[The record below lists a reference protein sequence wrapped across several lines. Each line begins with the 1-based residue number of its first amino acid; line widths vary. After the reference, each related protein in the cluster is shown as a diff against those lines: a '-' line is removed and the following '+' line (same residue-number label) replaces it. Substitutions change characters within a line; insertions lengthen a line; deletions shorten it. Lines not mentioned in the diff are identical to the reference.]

1 MNQRDFFIN
10 LSAVRLEIN
19 SAAISHRRK
28 AAIENVNTIDERR
41 SKIVRTEFSIA
52 KWQSKILFL
61 AIFDSRSSIVKSVF
75 DCRLPGVN
83 LNISLLT
90 ELQIDLLTLVLLNPF
105 FFVENIVDPNQLASD
120 QDPHCF
126 PLCNLSC
133 AAGTCK
139 QLKLETSVV
148 HKIFSMTFRYSDLS
162 GEKW

>member
-1 MNQRDFFIN
+1 MNQRAFFIN

-19 SAAISHRRK
+19 SPAISHRRK

-61 AIFDSRSSIVKSVF
+61 AIFDSRSSIKSVF

-105 FFVENIVDPNQLASD
+105 FFLNIVDPNQLASD

-126 PLCNLSC
+126 PLCKLSC

-139 QLKLETSVV
+139 QLKMETSVV
-148 HKIFSMTFRYSDLS
+148 HKIFSMTFRYSSLS